1 MLVCSSLK
9 IVFILFI
16 DINLGGS
23 DFSLTNLDWAIIAND
38 GVFPIFRLRGGRN
51 MIMNNVSIL
60 VNNGGNA
67 ELGALF
73 YSGYEGSS
81 SWDTV
86 FNGGS
91 NVILNGVG
99 LWDLNA
105 VGEGGGN
112 IKTNINNAQ
121 GCAQFISQKVNFQNN
136 RFGSLVLPPH
146 RNQTSF
152 LPDLS
157 LQ

>member
-67 ELGALF
+67 ELGPLF

-81 SWDTV
+81 SGDTV

-121 GCAQFISQKVNFQNN
+121 GCAQFISQKVNFQ
-136 RFGSLVLPPH
+136 
-146 RNQTSF
+146 
-152 LPDLS
+152 
-157 LQ
+157 